1 MMRAIRNEFKRA
13 ALIGIVG
20 CTAAISHAGFVS
32 ETATEFFTTADLNGN
47 GFPDIVV
54 VDKASGTFRAGY
66 QLSDQVF
73 TWSESRGLGATNI
86 TGLATGPMLDTG
98 FDAIAAATPLLNR
111 VNLVKALNATQ
122 STFPIPVF
130 GNEYGP
136 ETLVSLEIG
145 GDTPEADLLVIN
157 SMSTP
162 SPYRLEQI
170 QSLGSSFNPE
180 VAYSISDVWKRGNAV
195 VFNNSDVAA
204 AFMDRSVNALRMYD
218 FSSGSV
224 NHLNSKFFSGALTAP
239 DYCPIY
245 PTPGGYVHLFAW
257 DTGTA
262 NCYRFQ
268 MTTGENFSALTAV
281 NFGAPIASVHSIPA
295 DGTDWLIVIF
305 ADGSAKVYSYDGI
318 QNPIFLQNLP
328 QPATG
333 LAYSGIV
340 PSGNDQFMALTADP
354 ATGQSTASENFIF
367 DNGTF
372 TSLGSQSLPDVKST
386 RGRANV
392 FTFKNEPFVSS
403 NPQRL
408 QALASG
414 DWSRKGDLTGSPLS
428 VDVEVETDRGLPLG
442 LGNRNGSLLGYADLD
457 AAHVLVN
464 QAGDSFSV
472 HSTEA
477 ALGYQ
482 AAEAFISPAPGHYRT
497 GIQISFSNTTGDDIF
512 YREAG
517 SNVWNP
523 YTQPIPVFKN
533 SELLFFAQRDGDIE
547 RGPIQTATYTFD
559 VPPEKLDSDGDS
571 IPDYVEL
578 ANGLDP
584 LQSGLDGDGDGF
596 SDLEE
601 LLGGS
606 DPTDPAS
613 VPVLPIPGTSGRLE
627 QQTTF
632 DLQVTPIPYD
642 GTADTVTACTTGTAL
657 RVYSSSGWQYAYGV
671 ASNQVGS
678 ADPSILFTNLPSTIE
693 SGFFTVLTE
702 RHFAID
708 TPNWNKNRG
717 IEMAAV
723 RIPPSI
729 TALEVTAP
737 YSDTDIYTD
746 AGLWIDAAYSA
757 LTNSIT
763 PKILTDL
770 TTEDVLTAML
780 VERKLMDEL
789 YDAAVITNRLTSL
802 FPARPSDRTMDR
814 VAVSDLLYLRNNTN
828 RSFLPET
835 VIQEIGTYVGNAGSA
850 ALRALTEDL
859 YDICSTYTD
868 SNPGAYP
875 LPMTVLRDFLL
886 TGTLHSNYWSK
897 LPALTAP
904 QLSAIHTDAMNALDL
919 VNARPIENLM
929 LEVREGS
936 FTNTCP
942 VLWTGSNLAKSLYD
956 AAGRPYIMPFSFEL
970 GIGATV
976 QAQGFT
982 DVAWNRVPGT
992 DPVQIISLS
1001 LTAVPV
1007 SSDLDA
1013 DGNLLPDAFENTVL
1027 QGTGNVAHQ
1036 DSDSDGYSDLQEYLD
1051 GTDPGDSL
1059 SVPSGPI
1066 ADLSPPEIFI
1076 TSLGADQVQLDV
1088 QWPAAYAAS
1097 FRFSVI
1103 YSDNLADAGFSA
1115 VDELNPGALS
1125 TVLNTSSSDARFFK
1139 IGISLR

>member
-1 MMRAIRNEFKRA
+1 MMSAIRNEFKRA

-20 CTAAISHAGFVS
+20 CAATVSHAGFVS
-32 ETATEFFTTADLNGN
+32 ETATEFFTTADLNGD
-47 GFPDIVV
+47 GFPDILV

-66 QLSDQVF
+66 QLVDQVF

-86 TGLATGPMLDTG
+86 TGLATGPMLNTG
-98 FDAIAAATPLLNR
+98 LDAIAATTPLLNR
-111 VNLVKALNATQ
+111 VNLIEALKPTQ
-122 STFPIPVF
+122 PAFPVPVF

-136 ETLVSLEIG
+136 EILVSLEIG
-145 GDTPEADLLVIN
+145 GDTPEADLLVVN

-162 SPYRLEQI
+162 TPYRLEQI
-170 QSLGSSFNPE
+170 KSHGSSFAPDL
-180 VAYSISDVWKRGNAV
+180 AYAISDVWKRGNRV
-195 VFNNSDVAA
+195 VFNNTDAAA
-204 AFMDRSVNALRMYD
+204 AFMDRSVNAFRMYD

-224 NHLNSKFFSGALTAP
+224 NHLNSKFFGGALSSP

-245 PTPGGYVHLFAW
+245 PTPGDYVHLFVW
-257 DTGTA
+257 DAGTT
-262 NCYRFQ
+262 NCHRFQ
-268 MTTGENFSALTAV
+268 MTAGENFSALTAV
-281 NFGAPIASVHSIPA
+281 NFGAPIASIHSIPA

-305 ADGSAKVYSYDGI
+305 ADGSAKVYSYDGT
-318 QNPIFLQNLP
+318 QNPAFLQDLP
-328 QPATG
+328 LPATG
-333 LAYSGIV
+333 LTYSGIV
-340 PSGNDQFMALTADP
+340 SSGPNRFMALTADP
-354 ATGQSTASENFIF
+354 ATGHSTTAEDFIF

-372 TSLGSQSLPDVKST
+372 TSLGTQSLPSVKRT
-386 RGRANV
+386 RGQANV
-392 FTFKNEPFVSS
+392 FTFRNEPFVSS

-408 QALASG
+408 QALSAG
-414 DWSRKGDLTGSPLS
+414 DWSRLGGLTGSPLN
-428 VDVEVETDRGLPLG
+428 VDVEFETDRGLPLG
-442 LGNRNGSLLGYADLD
+442 LGNRDAATLGYADLE
-457 AAHVLVN
+457 ANHVLVN

-477 ALGYQ
+477 ALGDQ
-482 AAEAFISPAPGHYRT
+482 EAEAFISPAPGHYQT
-497 GIQISFSNTTGDDIF
+497 GIEITFSNTTGDDIF

-517 SNVWNP
+517 SNGWTP
-523 YTQPIPVFKN
+523 YTQPIPAFE
-533 SELLFFAQRDGDIE
+533 STELLFFAQRNGDIE
-547 RGPIQTATYTFD
+547 RGPIQTAIYTFD

-606 DPTDPAS
+606 NPTDPAS
-613 VPVLPIPGTSGRLE
+613 TPALPIPGTSGRLE
-627 QQTTF
+627 QQTAF
-632 DLQVTPIPYD
+632 DLQVTPFPYD
-642 GTADTVTACTTGTAL
+642 GTANTVTSSTTGTAL

-693 SGFFTVLTE
+693 SGFFTLLTE

-723 RIPPSI
+723 QIPPAI
-729 TALEVTAP
+729 TGLEVTSP
-737 YSDTDIYTD
+737 YSGIDIYTD
-746 AGLWIDAAYSA
+746 AGLWIDAAYTA

-770 TTEDVLTAML
+770 TTDDVLTAML
-780 VERKLMDEL
+780 VERKLIDEL
-789 YDAAVITNRLTSL
+789 YDAAVITNRLTTL
-802 FPARPSDRTMDR
+802 FPARPSDQTMDR

-828 RSFLPET
+828 RAFLPET
-835 VIQEIGTYVGNAGSA
+835 VIQEIETYTANAGSA

-886 TGTLHSNYWSK
+886 TGTLHSNYAAS
-897 LPALTAP
+897 LPAYTAP
-904 QLSAIHTDAMNALDL
+904 QLSAIHTDAMNALNL
-919 VNARPIENLM
+919 VNERPIENLM

-936 FTNTCP
+936 FTNACP
-942 VLWTGSNLAKSLYD
+942 VLWTGGNQAKSLYD
-956 AAGRPYIMPFSFEL
+956 AEGRPYIMPFSFEL
-970 GIGATV
+970 GIGAMV

-992 DPVQIISLS
+992 DPMQIISLS

-1013 DGNLLPDAFENTVL
+1013 DGNLLPDALENTVL

-1051 GTDPGDSL
+1051 GTDPGDAL

-1076 TSLGADQVQLDV
+1076 TSLSADQVRLDV
-1088 QWPAAYAAS
+1088 QWPAAYAES

-1103 YSDNLADAGFSA
+1103 YSDDLADTGFST
-1115 VDELNPGALS
+1115 VDELSPGALS
-1125 TVLNTSSSDARFFK
+1125 TVLNTASSDARFFK